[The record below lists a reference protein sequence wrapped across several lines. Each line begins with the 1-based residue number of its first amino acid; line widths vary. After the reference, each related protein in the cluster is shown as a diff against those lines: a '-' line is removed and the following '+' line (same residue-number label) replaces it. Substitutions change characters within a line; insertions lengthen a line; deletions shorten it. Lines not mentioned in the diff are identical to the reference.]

1 MRPLIVVLLLIA
13 GCTADTR
20 PSAPYALPTTRE
32 PTGEP
37 TEQPIE
43 EPTQEPEAR
52 VGPTVVGQGFTAD
65 PELDAASY
73 AVVIENPNAAP
84 VPRFVSVIIT
94 FLDPGGTV
102 LTTETQN
109 LTGIFPESE
118 TAVAGEASEAGGAT
132 AMEVEISNLN
142 ILPSRIRSSLDE
154 TDRYE
159 YERVETGPAESG
171 GITTTG
177 AVLSGFEGEQINV
190 PIHIV
195 YYDSAGEVVGGA
207 VTHIEHVPPGGQI
220 AFEADTSVTVPEIA
234 ETRVFGH
241 IGFGD

>member
-1 MRPLIVVLLLIA
+1 MRPLIVVLLLNA
-13 GCTADTR
+13 GCSADTR
-20 PSAPYALPTTRE
+20 PSAPYAVPATRE

-43 EPTQEPEAR
+43 EPRQEPEAR
-52 VGPTVVGQGFTAD
+52 VGPTVVAQGFTAD

-73 AVVIENPNAAP
+73 AVVIENPNATP

-94 FLDPGGTV
+94 FLDADGTV

-109 LTGIFPESE
+109 VTGIFSEST

-132 AMEVEISNLN
+132 AMEVAVSSLN
-142 ILPSRIRSSLDE
+142 VLPSRIRSSLDE
-154 TDRYE
+154 TDR
-159 YERVETGPAESG
+159 SG

-177 AVLSGFEGEQINV
+177 AVLSGFECEQINV
-190 PIHIV
+190 PIHVV
-195 YYDSAGEVVGGA
+195 YYDSAGQVVGGA
-207 VTHIEHVPPGGQI
+207 AAFVEQVPPGGEV
-220 AFEADTSVTVPEIA
+220 AFETNTPVVVPEIA